1 MIGALLAIHMLATGA
16 PTAGMKAD
24 QAKLEACIAKV
35 DSKPEEAY
43 EDALAWAHETHVREA
58 RLCQAQALI
67 ALKQI
72 EAGARL
78 LEALAIAAD
87 GGSDQARAV
96 VFSQAGNAR
105 LLNYQGAEAAD
116 DFTKALQYAPGA
128 PDLLIDRARAYAM
141 AEDWRKAE
149 EDLGLALDKRPND
162 SLILRLRAA
171 ARLKLGVLDLAEKD
185 ANEAVAANPRD
196 VDALLVRGQVRE
208 AKAGKAN

>member
-1 MIGALLAIHMLATGA
+1 MIGALLAIHMLAAGA
-16 PTAGMKAD
+16 PTAGMRAD

-43 EDALAWAHETHVREA
+43 EDALAWANETHVREA

-67 ALKQI
+67 ALKQV

-78 LEALAIAAD
+78 LEALAISAD
-87 GGSDQARAV
+87 GGSDQTRAV

-105 LLNYQGAEAAD
+105 LLNYQGAEAVD

-149 EDLGLALDKRPND
+149 EDLSLALDKRPKD
-162 SLILRLRAA
+162 SLILRLRAT
-171 ARLKLGVLDLAEKD
+171 ARLKLNVLDLAERD
-185 ANEAVAANPRD
+185 ANDAVAANPKD

-208 AKAGKAN
+208 AKAGKN